1 MDDMNINRRDF
12 IKTTGLVIAGAV
24 GSRFKL
30 SASRAFSVKQK
41 DANWLLYDGQNMP
54 FYSVALN
61 HIDPASMMYDQNRN
75 MWQEKYN
82 NNIIKWLSEKVA
94 SEVKNFGFNSVG
106 WVQEV
111 VTRGKT
117 NHRHSRNFTYE
128 EYQALG
134 MPYCHMLPFADFHQW
149 EAETIYPDFYC
160 QDFADWCDYIARAH
174 CTRFANDPKLIG
186 YFYLDV
192 PTWIHTVK
200 ESAWKGPLFDPKK
213 LETPAGKQE
222 LFELASQYYKIT
234 HDAIRRYDPNHLIL
248 GDRYNGQR
256 PWAEEVVKAAS
267 QYVDVISVQHF
278 GQPEEIKN
286 DLNKFHQ
293 ASEGLP
299 VLLADSGVPNY
310 HTWEQGFISNDY
322 DRYARLTEMLQ
333 ELNFCVGFHFCG
345 AYQRNKVRK
354 YGLLAPD
361 ESYSLAAQER
371 IKLLNQ
377 QLIEAR
383 KQ

>member
-75 MWQEKYN
+75 IWQEKYN